1 MNYWY
6 VDCFYSNTIES
17 KKEINMLTF
26 LIILVLVFI
35 GVDLLVRFVIDPLAS
50 GSNEK
55 NKISKSS
62 TPRFDSTL
70 KLASE
75 TMYDGGK
82 LNNEGKSS
90 CSTKDENCSKDVNGS
105 LKQ

>member
-1 MNYWY
+1 
-6 VDCFYSNTIES
+6 
-17 KKEINMLTF
+17 MLTF
-26 LIILVLVFI
+26 LLVLVLVFI

-50 GSNEK
+50 GSHKK
-55 NKISKSS
+55 NKVSKSF
-62 TPRFDSTL
+62 TPRFDPTI

-82 LNNEGKSS
+82 PHDDEKIKSSNNNENVVKDDSS
-90 CSTKDENCSKDVNGS
+90 S